1 MTDKGYNTLEL
12 MAAVASRV
20 LEDEK
25 TVAVGT
31 GLPVIAATLA
41 KNTHA
46 PNLVIIF
53 ESGGIDP
60 QLPTLPISVGDSR
73 TVYKT
78 VVASTLADVMETV
91 VRGYVDYAFLG
102 SAQIDMYGN
111 LNTTIIGDDYHHPRV
126 RLPGSGGANEFGSLC
141 WQTIYIMNGH
151 SKKKFVPKCDFITTP
166 GYLTGPGSR
175 EEAGLPPGTGPY
187 RVISNLG
194 LFGFDEKTKQMTLLA
209 THPGI
214 SVEVVVESTGFELV
228 IPDKVAE
235 TEPPS
240 PEVLRILREVIDPEG
255 YILGR

>member
-1 MTDKGYNTLEL
+1 MSETGYNTLEL

-20 LEDEK
+20 LKDNK

-46 PNLVIIF
+46 PHLVIIF

-78 VVASTLADVMETV
+78 VVASTLSDVMETV

-111 LNTTIIGDDYHHPRV
+111 LNTTIIGNDYYHPKV

-141 WQTIYIMNGH
+141 WETIYIMNGH
-151 SKKKFVPKCDFITTP
+151 NPRKFVPKCDFITTP
-166 GYLTGPGSR
+166 GYLTGPGAR
-175 EEAGLPPGTGPY
+175 EEAGLPPNTGPY

-194 LFGFDEKTKQMTLLA
+194 LFGFDEVTKRMKLLA
-209 THPGI
+209 THPGV
-214 SVEVVVESTGFELV
+214 SVEEVVEATGFELLV
-228 IPDKVAE
+228 DEKVGQ
-235 TEPPS
+235 TEAPS
-240 PEVLRILREVIDPEG
+240 EEVLRLLREVIDPEG